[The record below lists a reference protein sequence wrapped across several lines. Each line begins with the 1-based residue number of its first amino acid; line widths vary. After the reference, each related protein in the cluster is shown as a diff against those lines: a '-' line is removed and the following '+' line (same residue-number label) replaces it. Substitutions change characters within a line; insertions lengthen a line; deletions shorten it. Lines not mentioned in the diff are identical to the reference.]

1 MNMRTSAYLLL
12 IATTFIACKK
22 ENDEACPTPMPEPS
36 SYPTASYA
44 PHNVGSWWVYTGV
57 NIDPIT
63 EVETPNSTR
72 DSIYVAG
79 DTIIDGRRYAHL
91 RGERFGLFNVDQWV
105 GIDGPK
111 LVEPNGNVLMD
122 VTAVSDTIATG
133 PGPFF
138 PVDSTATVLKS
149 QSLGLLTPAG
159 IFVSDHARELVFYMQ
174 PGFTSPLFEGE
185 NYVEDVGIAMYSSF
199 YATSGVRIE
208 MRLADY
214 HIEP

>member
-1 MNMRTSAYLLL
+1 MRSSAYLLML
-12 IATTFIACKK
+12 AAAFTACKK
-22 ENDEACPTPMPEPS
+22 DSDDECPAPMTGPA

-44 PHNVGSWWVYTGV
+44 PYAAGSWWVYTGV
-57 NIDPIT
+57 NIAPGT
-63 EVETPNSTR
+63 GVETPNSMR
-72 DSIYVAG
+72 DSIFVEG
-79 DTIIDGRRYAHL
+79 DTIIDGRSYAHL
-91 RGERFGLFNVDQWV
+91 RGERFGLFGVDQWV
-105 GIDGPK
+105 GVDGPR

-174 PGFTSPLFEGE
+174 PGFTSPLFEAD
-185 NYVEDVGIAMYSSF
+185 NYVQDIGIAMYSSF
-199 YATSGVRIE
+199 YASSGVRIE
-208 MRLADY
+208 MRLADH
-214 HIEP
+214 HIEE